1 MKTFVIRTKPG
12 HRMWD
17 MQEDTVT
24 APDATTALLR
34 FNPRPFALVGMW
46 ELTADGRVRID
57 TLSL

>member
-1 MKTFVIRTKPG
+1 MKTFVIRTKPT

-24 APDATTALLR
+24 ALDATAALLR
-34 FNPRPFALVGMW
+34 FNPRPFSLIAMW
-46 ELTADGRVRID
+46 ERTDAGLVRID